1 MFDVLLNEILKDK
14 RTLIRSITIVFPLL
28 IIIFTMLFFNSTGY
42 VIESTINQW
51 GFLYFNLYL
60 ALIIGLIDRHEK
72 AGTEYKTILSSP
84 NNLLTFE
91 LGRILHGVLLSFL
104 VSLFLA
110 LFLFLAS
117 FIFPTKVGITPCL
130 LAAGGLFL
138 TTIWQIP
145 LYTWLSRITNLYVT
159 IGLAFLG
166 SIISIFCLGTST
178 WGQIIPFSWSDLFPV
193 ALIKVH
199 VNGIPLKTGEVA
211 PNATWTILAS
221 IILFILLSYLAAY
234 SFRKQ
239 VTKNA

>member
-1 MFDVLLNEILKDK
+1 MFDVLVNEILKDK
-14 RTLIRSITIVFPLL
+14 RTLIRSITVVLPLL

-51 GFLYFNLYL
+51 SFLWFNLYL

-72 AGTEYKTILSSP
+72 DSTEYKMILSSP
-84 NNLLTFE
+84 SNLFTFE
-91 LGRILHGVLLSFL
+91 LGRIFHGVLLSFL

-117 FIFPTKVGITPCL
+117 FIFSTRVGIVPCL
-130 LAAGGLFL
+130 IAVGGLFL

-145 LYTWLSRITNLYVT
+145 LYTWLSRISNLYVT
-159 IGLAFLG
+159 VGIAFIGSMIG
-166 SIISIFCLGTST
+166 INCVTT
-178 WGQIIPFSWSDLFPV
+178 FSWGSVLPYNWSNLFPV
-193 ALIKVH
+193 ALIKLH
-199 VNGIPLKTGEVA
+199 INGIPLKASEVA
-211 PNATWTILAS
+211 PTASWTIIAS
-221 IILFILLSYLAAY
+221 IGLFLILSYLVAN

>member
-1 MFDVLLNEILKDK
+1 MIEILVNEIIKDK
-14 RTLIRSITIVFPLL
+14 RTLIRSITLVFPLL

-51 GFLYFNLYL
+51 SFLYFNLYL
-60 ALIIGLIDRHEK
+60 ALIIGLVDRHEK
-72 AGTEYKTILSSP
+72 ASTEYKTILSSP
-84 NNLLTFE
+84 NNLFTFE
-91 LGRILHGVLLSFL
+91 LGRIMHGVLLSFV

-117 FIFPTKVGITPCL
+117 FIFLTRVGIVSCL
-130 LAAGGLFL
+130 IAVGGLFL

-145 LYTWLSRITNLYVT
+145 LYTWLSRISNLYVT

-166 SIISIFCLGTST
+166 SIISIFCLGNFAL
-178 WGQIIPFSWSDLFPV
+178 GKVLPYSWSDLFPV
-193 ALIKVH
+193 ALIKLH
-199 VNGIPLKTGEVA
+199 VNGIPLKAGEVV

-221 IILFILLSYLAAY
+221 IVLFILLSYLAAY